1 MTAVVFAGPSLAG
14 GPVPPYAGLT
24 LRPPAE
30 AGDLYR
36 AARGGAQL
44 IGLVDGVFED
54 RPTVWH
60 KEILWALDHGIR
72 VLGAAS
78 LGALRAAECAAF
90 GMEGVGRIFE
100 RCRSGALEDDHE
112 LALTHAPAELGYAA
126 LSEPLVNVRA
136 TLEAAGADGVVPRAK
151 AAALL
156 ALAAAMPYKALA
168 WPALVAEAEAA
179 GWTGTERRRFAD
191 WLPAGR
197 VDLKRADALL
207 LLAAV
212 AEALEHPAAPPR
224 VGFRFSDTRHWQ
236 RAVARFEAGAAAIA
250 PEAAAVLD
258 ELRLDPARYERAM
271 LRAYAGRA
279 ADAAGPEAEPEEAAE
294 LLEELRLD
302 LGLASAADFRAWI
315 AATGAEPAALVA
327 ALRTEERL
335 MLALEADMPALGPAV
350 LDALRI
356 DGRYDRLLAR
366 ALDKARALGGAE
378 PVFREAELPGL
389 IAALCARRRVAIASE
404 DADLVARSLGL
415 PDRRALHALLR
426 REQDF
431 LDRGTAP

>member
-36 AARGGAQL
+36 AARGGARV
-44 IGLVDGVFED
+44 IGLVDGAFED

-250 PEAAAVLD
+250 PEAAAVL
-258 ELRLDPARYERAM
+258 PQ
-271 LRAYAGRA
+271 GR
-279 ADAAGPEAEPEEAAE
+279 P
-294 LLEELRLD
+294 
-302 LGLASAADFRAWI
+302 DFI
-315 AATGAEPAALVA
+315 
-327 ALRTEERL
+327 
-335 MLALEADMPALGPAV
+335 
-350 LDALRI
+350 
-356 DGRYDRLLAR
+356 
-366 ALDKARALGGAE
+366 K
-378 PVFREAELPGL
+378 FQ
-389 IAALCARRRVAIASE
+389 C
-404 DADLVARSLGL
+404 
-415 PDRRALHALLR
+415 
-426 REQDF
+426 QQ
-431 LDRGTAP
+431 